1 MAMSQQERGMER
13 FDLRLPTDR
22 VAALKRLAGRLTYE
36 GDGTTVLWTD
46 LVRRG
51 IDMVLAGAGELKNA
65 PAETGEG
72 RASELR
78 S

>member
-1 MAMSQQERGMER
+1 MER
-13 FDLRLPTDR
+13 FDLRLPADR

-51 IDMVLAGAGELKNA
+51 IDLVLD
-65 PAETGEG
+65 AEGVLTATAT
-72 RASELR
+72 RPRSSE
-78 S
+78 SQP

>member
-1 MAMSQQERGMER
+1 MER
-13 FDLRLPTDR
+13 FDLRLPPDQVT
-22 VAALKRLAGRLTYE
+22 ALKRLAGRLTYE

-51 IDMVLAGAGELKNA
+51 IDLVLAEGERKTVA
-65 PAETGEG
+65 P
-72 RASELR
+72 SDSR